1 MRKYYTE
8 QTMESIARRVLDAY
22 DERLSGGSPAPSPSR
37 ILSSATA

>member
-22 DERLSGGSPAPSPSR
+22 RLMTTKPSDSDGSHAPGR
-37 ILSSATA
+37 AA